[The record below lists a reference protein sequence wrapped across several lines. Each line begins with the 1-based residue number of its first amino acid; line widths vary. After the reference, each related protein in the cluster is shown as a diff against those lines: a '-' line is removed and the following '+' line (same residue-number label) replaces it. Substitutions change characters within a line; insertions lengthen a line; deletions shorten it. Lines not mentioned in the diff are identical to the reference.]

1 MNHGRVIL
9 DRNVYAQCPWCFK
22 YTTIAHTAINP
33 SNNGNYCTTLCKDCK
48 IDYII
53 EGLPQRFIDDLKFE
67 RRCGGSEPTTWR
79 RKIMGETKQITCP
92 SCERSII
99 FTHRDVEHQHQEEP
113 RFCAK
118 CAMILTC
125 ECGKEMNVQHLFYY
139 IDRAELAYTATPVID
154 GLDALTKPTWLKDV
168 KTHWVPLSGTSKSPA
183 GRRATMQLLR
193 SERQTNLIDTLLN
206 ISVVIVCI
214 AAIVSYVGYMITK
227 EELLFWISF
236 PTLLF
241 LTPALANLARKIAL
255 DNTDFDEQSSR
266 LAFNAVAGILC
277 WAILC
282 LVIVFARQ
290 GWTILNVLVPHRFRR
305 NGVALSPLEFI
316 HYFLPPFDIIQSYN

>member
-1 MNHGRVIL
+1 
-9 DRNVYAQCPWCFK
+9 
-22 YTTIAHTAINP
+22 
-33 SNNGNYCTTLCKDCK
+33 
-48 IDYII
+48 
-53 EGLPQRFIDDLKFE
+53 
-67 RRCGGSEPTTWR
+67 
-79 RKIMGETKQITCP
+79 
-92 SCERSII
+92 
-99 FTHRDVEHQHQEEP
+99 
-113 RFCAK
+113 
-118 CAMILTC
+118 
-125 ECGKEMNVQHLFYY
+125 
-139 IDRAELAYTATPVID
+139 
-154 GLDALTKPTWLKDV
+154 
-168 KTHWVPLSGTSKSPA
+168 
-183 GRRATMQLLR
+183 MQLLR

-290 GWTILNVLVPHRFRR
+290 G
-305 NGVALSPLEFI
+305 
-316 HYFLPPFDIIQSYN
+316 